1 MDLTKKQK
9 ELLEYILQHE
19 EEITSHFN
27 EQMKWK
33 EICELMN
40 FKYLKDTQT
49 IKRQE
54 QLLNTFIDLQVTGKG
69 KGKFYVMSEFKCVFF
84 EEKVPTNI
92 KDKRYLQE
100 DFDEKTHTKMSPLQA
115 MRYEREMQRQAMEQ
129 LNDETGATTTTT
141 KLRKAIAKSI
151 VQNLLIEKKSVV
163 EGEFRE
169 KWYVTER
176 ELLLAT
182 GLINA
187 NFNPILYDV
196 NRFICTLD
204 LNDLR
209 KGKVNVIGLPKK
221 LQDIEDK
228 VKSGEIAEI
237 TYNREIN
244 KYIID
249 NDITDIAEILAEEIK
264 LQLSWTRDRL
274 KSALNYLWSDLKL
287 IETYDNGHRLVMVKA
302 RIVNGKSYPYR
313 EEYYPNAE
321 EMDWLNSQYKIVM
334 SQVKYTTKSGE
345 PKGYKSWWKLCQDG
359 RVAEFYELFVKHI
372 NTYSPSKFRWG
383 TVEKVYKCKVLSFVR
398 HQVEYDSKHD
408 LQFTDEEIRAL
419 KQIRAIQKMKIK
431 GLVIDQ
437 QINLIDKRHKSAL
450 KGKVINATNK
460 DTNRK
465 YRLLKQRSNKL
476 YPKLAKSVVKT
487 IHSDLKYKYYKSTTD
502 LDEYKYVVARI
513 MTD

>member
-9 ELLEYILQHE
+9 ELLDYLIQHE

-27 EQMKWK
+27 EQIKWK

-84 EEKVPTNI
+84 EKKVPINNKSNI
-92 KDKRYLQE
+92 YLQE
-100 DFDEKTHTKMSPLQA
+100 LFDEKPHNKMSPLQA
-115 MRYEREMQRQAMEQ
+115 MKYEREMQRQAMEQ
-129 LNDETGATTTTT
+129 LNDETGATTT

-182 GLINA
+182 GLINI
-187 NFNPILYDV
+187 NFNPILHDV

-209 KGKVNVIGLPKK
+209 KGKVNVIGLPKE
-221 LQDIEDK
+221 LQDIEQK
-228 VKSGEIAEI
+228 VQEGTITEL
-237 TYNREIN
+237 TYNRRLTQ
-244 KYIID
+244 YIKE
-249 NDITDIAEILAEEIK
+249 NDITDIAEVLAEEIK

-274 KSALNYLWSDLKL
+274 KSSLNYLWSDLKL
-287 IETYDNGHRLVMVKA
+287 IETYDNGHRLIMTKT
-302 RIVNGKSYPYR
+302 RIINGVSYPY
-313 EEYYPNAE
+313 EEDYYPTME

-334 SQVKYTTKSGE
+334 SKMTYTTKSGATR
-345 PKGYKSWWKLCQDG
+345 KYKSWWKLCQDG
-359 RVAEFYELFVKHI
+359 RVSEFYKLFVEHI
-372 NTYSPSKFRWG
+372 NAYSPSKFRWG
-383 TVEKVYKCKVLSFVR
+383 TVKKIYKCKVLSFVR

-408 LQFTDEEIRAL
+408 LQFTYEEIRAL
-419 KQIRAIQKMKIK
+419 KQIRVIQKEKIK
-431 GLVIDQ
+431 SLVIEQ
-437 QINLIDKRHKSAL
+437 QLKLIDDRHKNAIE
-450 KGKVINATNK
+450 GKVINATNK

-476 YPKLAKSVVKT
+476 YPKLAKSVVKV
-487 IHSDLKYKYYKSTTD
+487 IHSDFKYRYYKSTTD
-502 LDEYKYVVARI
+502 LDEYKYAVARI